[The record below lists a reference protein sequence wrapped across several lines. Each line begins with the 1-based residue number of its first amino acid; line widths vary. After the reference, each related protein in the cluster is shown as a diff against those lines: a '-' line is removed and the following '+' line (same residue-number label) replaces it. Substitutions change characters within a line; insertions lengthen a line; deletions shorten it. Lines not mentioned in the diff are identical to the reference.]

1 MTYEGLY
8 HWGRGE
14 LLSAEITEAQL
25 DARLLLE
32 SVCGTGRNDLLVHG
46 DRAVDAEKQA
56 AYERLIAG
64 RKKRI
69 PLQQLTGVQEFMGL
83 EFLVDR
89 HVLIPRQDTE
99 ILVEEVLKNLYD
111 GMRILDLCT
120 GSGCIL
126 ISLLHYS
133 NDCEGVGADIS
144 PEALA
149 VARKNA
155 RKLLGPKTCA
165 EGESSVGK
173 GTEDT
178 REMGCGE
185 ECAENA
191 SVLCGR
197 EDSVGDVP
205 APSYG
210 KGYPG
215 KVPGLYNRN
224 GAVGNAMAWRDDEG
238 GAAGAGDRD
247 GRISFVQGDLFEKVE
262 GKFDIIVS
270 NPPYIPSGVIGTLMP
285 EVREHEPLE
294 ALDGGEDGLSFY
306 RRIVEECRP
315 HLCGGG
321 MLFLE
326 IGYDQAADVRK
337 LMEDAGFLEI
347 NVVKDYGGL
356 DRVVC
361 GMRGFE

>member
-1 MTYEGLY
+1 MISEEKHSYEELY
-8 HWGRGE
+8 RLGKGE
-14 LLSAEITEAQL
+14 LESAGISEAEL

-32 SVCGTGRNDLLVHG
+32 HVCGTNRNDLLVHG
-46 DRAVDAEKQA
+46 DREVAAAEQNV
-56 AYERLIAG
+56 YERLLAG
-64 RKKRI
+64 RKERI
-69 PLQQLTGVQEFMGL
+69 PLQQLTGRQEFMGL
-83 EFLVDR
+83 EFAVNE

-144 PEALA
+144 AEALE
-149 VARKNA
+149 VARRNA
-155 RKLLGPKTCA
+155 RKLLGPKAWA
-165 EGESSVGK
+165 EAGASVGT
-173 GTEDT
+173 GAEDV
-178 REMGCGE
+178 RELGCGE
-185 ECAENA
+185 
-191 SVLCGR
+191 
-197 EDSVGDVP
+197 D
-205 APSYG
+205 
-210 KGYPG
+210 
-215 KVPGLYNRN
+215 
-224 GAVGNAMAWRDDEG
+224 

-247 GRISFVQGDLFEKVE
+247 GRISFVQGDLFEKAE

-270 NPPYIPSGVIGTLMP
+270 NPPYISSGVIGTLMP
-285 EVREHEPLE
+285 EVREHEPLG

-326 IGYDQAADVRK
+326 IGYDQADDVRK

-356 DRVVC
+356 DRVVY
-361 GMRGFE
+361 GTKGFE